1 MNISTHCVH
10 VLGRA
15 ASLVE
20 RWPHCSMCECSST
33 ENELPHCPPS
43 SESPV
48 EGRENGREEEG
59 RRVQEGGGEG
69 ERKEVRKEEIEILI
83 I

>member
-1 MNISTHCVH
+1 MS
-10 VLGRA
+10 
-15 ASLVE
+15 SL
-20 RWPHCSMCECSST
+20 RSMCECSST
-33 ENELPHCPPS
+33 ESELLHCPP

-48 EGRENGREEEG
+48 EGRESGREEEG